1 MAAEVLRGGPRQ
13 SSSGPAVLCASR
25 SPGQRRAA
33 VDGVLLPPYGRTRPA
48 APAPPP
54 APGPRRCP
62 PGDAYTVGP
71 GWGHATAVTS
81 HRCLRPCTVRA
92 EPLLRRRGSG
102 ASEHGCSA
110 SPKMPSPS
118 YFEPEQDPRGDS
130 HSRCRLS
137 AKTEVWWLAHYQG
150 STNSPETAGAGA
162 GPRSHPPCTEFGVGG
177 KKKEAKLQQCL
188 REEEGSCG
196 RKRGEAAAL
205 TPAAAAAKSRRAE

>member
-1 MAAEVLRGGPRQ
+1 MAGEVLRGGPRQ

-54 APGPRRCP
+54 APGPRRGP
-62 PGDAYTVGP
+62 PGDAYTVGA

-102 ASEHGCSA
+102 ASGCGCSA

-118 YFEPEQDPRGDS
+118 YFELEQDPRGDS
-130 HSRCRLS
+130 RSRCRLS
-137 AKTEVWWLAHYQG
+137 AKTEVRSLAHYQG
-150 STNSPETAGAGA
+150 STNSPRQLELEQGHG
-162 GPRSHPPCTEFGVGG
+162 RIPPALSSGGG

-188 REEEGSCG
+188 QEEGSCG

-205 TPAAAAAKSRRAE
+205 MPAAAAAKSRRAA